1 MEALILSAGDG
12 SRLSPLTKYTAKG
25 LIKILG
31 VPILE
36 RVLYPLKEAGIKK
49 ATIVVGHLGDQIKE
63 YFGNNW
69 KGIKLDYVRSKWYG
83 EGILKSMVECKDKI
97 KGRFLFICGDTIV
110 SAETIKNLIG
120 KEGDVIEL
128 TSNPKKGESAVA
140 LVSKDNR
147 IKAIGN
153 RKTLKKWN
161 KTVPGVAVYNSY
173 FWKIAKKCIKD
184 KKYERL
190 FVNQGMI
197 DHGYNLIAYETKDEW
212 FDIDTHED
220 LKKAKKIIFENAL
233 HSGIN
238 RKIFFKKYFTFPI
251 TSYLTKLFVRTGIKP
266 NQITILVG
274 LLYILGGILLSQK
287 YFFIGGLVAYLGVLL
302 DGVDGRVARLKFLQ
316 SEVGKSLDWN
326 IDNYLG
332 YGVVIFGLSYGIYSI
347 DKNPVYLMLGTL
359 CIFLIFSDLVNIL
372 RLRQVRPKFK
382 VGWNEVIGPTIFMF
396 RNRELTYFI
405 IAVSGLFN
413 YPIIG
418 LIYYIFITLLINIIG
433 LVKISQMML
442 HDDRIKEK

>member
-36 RVLYPLKEAGIKK
+36 RVLHNLKEAGIKK
-49 ATIVVGHLGDQIKE
+49 VTIVVGHLGDQIKE

-83 EGILKSMVECKDKI
+83 DGVLKSMIECKDKI

-110 SAETIKNLIG
+110 SAEIIKNLIG
-120 KEGDVIEL
+120 KKGDVIEL
-128 TSNPKKGESAVA
+128 ISNPKKGESAVA

-161 KTVPGVAVYNSY
+161 KTVPGVAVYNLS
-173 FWKIAKKCIKD
+173 FWKIAEKCIKD

-220 LKKAKKIIFENAL
+220 LKKAKRIIFEKAL
-233 HSGIN
+233 HRGIN
-238 RKIFFKKYFTFPI
+238 RKIFFKKYFTFPV
-251 TSYLTKLFVRTGIKP
+251 TSYLTKLFVRTGITP
-266 NQITILVG
+266 NQITILVA

-302 DGVDGRVARLKFLQ
+302 DGVDGRVARLKYLKNDF
-316 SEVGKSLDWN
+316 GGYIDWN
-326 IDNYLG
+326 VDIYLG
-332 YGVVIFGLSYGIYSI
+332 HPSIIFGLTYGIYSI
-347 DKNPVYLMLGTL
+347 DKNPVIIMLGAI
-359 CIFLIFSDLVNIL
+359 CIFLFMADIVNVL
-372 RLRQVRPKFK
+372 RFRQLRPNLK
-382 VGWNEVIGPTIFMF
+382 VSWHEFVGPAFMF
-396 RNRELTYFI
+396 RDRELTYPI
-405 IAVSGLFN
+405 IIVSSLFN

-418 LIYYIFITLLINIIG
+418 LIYYILALFIVDIIEVTKVFSLI
-433 LVKISQMML
+433 L
-442 HDDRIKEK
+442 HDDGIKKK